1 MDNPSF
7 FNSELFR
14 LGLIPLLIFLA
25 RVADVSIGTIRIM
38 FISRGMRTI
47 SSLLGFFEIL
57 IWLVAIS
64 QIMKNLTNV
73 TNYIAYAA
81 GFGMG
86 NFVGMSIERKL
97 SLGNLMIRAVTKNNG
112 TELVKFLRSKGYG
125 ATGVSAEGTTGPVK
139 VIFTV
144 VRRKDVEKVIEI
156 IKKFNPNAFYT
167 IEDIRLVAEHKVF
180 PIYTPYRN
188 LFQRFTDIFQKR
200 K

>member
-1 MDNPSF
+1 MSNPSF

-25 RVADVSIGTIRIM
+25 RIADVSIGTIRIM
-38 FISRGMRTI
+38 FISRGMRVV

-64 QIMKNLTNV
+64 QIMKNLTNI

-86 NFVGMSIERKL
+86 NFVGISIERKL
-97 SLGNLMIRAVTKNNG
+97 SLGNLMIRTVTKQNG
-112 TELVKFLRSKGYG
+112 TELVKSLRSKGYG
-125 ATGVSAEGTTGPVK
+125 ATGVNAQGTAGPVK
-139 VIFTV
+139 IIFTI

-156 IKKFNPNAFYT
+156 IKRFNPNAFYT
-167 IEDIRLVAEHKVF
+167 IEDIRSVAEQKVF
-180 PIYTPYRN
+180 PIHTPHRN
-188 LFQRFTDIFQKR
+188 FFRKFGALFQKR

>member
-1 MDNPSF
+1 MADPSF

-14 LGLIPLLIFLA
+14 LGLIPLLIFIA

-57 IWLVAIS
+57 IWLLAIS

-97 SLGNLMIRAVTKNNG
+97 SLGNLTIRVVTKKNASD
-112 TELVKFLRSKGYG
+112 LVKTLRSEGYG
-125 ATGVSAEGTTGPVK
+125 VTSVDAEGTTGLVK
-139 VIFTV
+139 VIFTI
-144 VRRKDVEKVIEI
+144 VRRKHIEKVIEI

-167 IEDIRLVAEHKVF
+167 IEDIRLVAEHKIF
-180 PIYTPYRN
+180 PIHKPYRN
-188 LFQRFTDIFQKR
+188 FFQRLTDIFQKR

>member
-1 MDNPSF
+1 MADPSF

-14 LGLIPLLIFLA
+14 LGLIPLLIFIA

-57 IWLVAIS
+57 IWLLAIS
-64 QIMKNLTNV
+64 QIVKNLTNV

-97 SLGNLMIRAVTKNNG
+97 SLGNLMIRVVTRKNASD
-112 TELVKFLRSKGYG
+112 LSKALRSQGYG
-125 ATGVSAEGTTGPVK
+125 VTSVDAEGTTGLVK
-139 VIFTV
+139 VIFTI
-144 VRRKDVEKVIEI
+144 VRRKHVEKVIEI
-156 IKKFNPNAFYT
+156 IKKFNPHAFYT
-167 IEDIRLVAEHKVF
+167 IEDIRSVAEHKIF
-180 PIYTPYRN
+180 PIHKPYKN
-188 LFQRFTDIFQKR
+188 FSLKR